1 MAQDAFTLRYLAEEL
16 DEEFRGG
23 KVNRITEPTTEEVV
37 FTIYNGK
44 GTQKLYISVNPSCPR
59 IGIIQEEGQS
69 PLTAP
74 NFCMLLRKHLLSAT
88 IDKIALVGF
97 DRIIRIDFTVEK
109 EFLDGDK
116 KTLFVEL
123 MGRYSNIILVED
135 GKVLGG
141 NRGVNFFDNGVRPL
155 IVGKNYVF
163 PPTGDKKEP
172 KDETLIEYFEKFNS
186 SDKNT
191 LSDYITFG
199 VQGIA
204 QDTAKEIARAYY
216 AENAEFNVKKFYDFL
231 VNFVYN
237 TPKNP
242 CVLTDN
248 GKLKDVCAIDYLEKS
263 GNRKFFSRLYLAED
277 FYFTNKNIEKQFL
290 EKTERAKS
298 IVNSAL
304 KKAKKRLAV
313 INARISDAKESE
325 SDKIKGDLILSNIY
339 KIKQGD
345 EKCKLYNYYD
355 DTEIEITLDREL
367 SPSKNAE
374 KFYKRYAKSK
384 RTILAQTPQK
394 ELAESEI
401 AYLTAVA
408 DEISL
413 AENIDDVK
421 LIFEELKESGYIA
434 KEKTRQKPQKQQ
446 KYRHYLVG
454 GFNVFVGRNN
464 IENDELTFSA
474 HAKDIWL
481 HAKDYHSSHV
491 IVETQNK
498 EISKSVLLTASEI
511 CAYYSKSREGGKVEI
526 VYTQKKYVKK
536 PPKSKLGF
544 CTYSEFKSITVIPNA
559 HSELLK

>member
-59 IGIIQEEGQS
+59 IGMVAEEQPS

-74 NFCMLLRKHLLSAT
+74 NFCMLLRKHLLSASV
-88 IDKIALVGF
+88 DKIALVGF
-97 DRIIRIDFTVEK
+97 DRIIRIDFTAEK
-109 EFLDGDK
+109 EFSDGDK

-123 MGRYSNIILVED
+123 MGRYSNIILVEN

-172 KDETLIEYFEKFNS
+172 KDETLIEYFEKFNC
-186 SDKNT
+186 SDKKT
-191 LSDYITFG
+191 ISDYITFG

-204 QDTAKEIARAYY
+204 QDTAKEIVRAYY
-216 AENAEFNVKKFYDFL
+216 AENTEFTAKNFYDFL
-231 VNFVYN
+231 VDFIYN

-242 CVLTDN
+242 CVIIEG
-248 GKLKDVCAIDYLEKS
+248 GKLKDVCSIDYKEKS
-263 GNRKFFSRLYLAED
+263 GDRKYFNKLYLAED

-313 INARISDAKESE
+313 INARIADAKESE

-345 EKCKLYNYYD
+345 EKCKLYNYYE

-374 KFYKRYAKSK
+374 KFYKRYAKGK

-421 LIFEELKESGYIA
+421 LILEELKESGYIA

-446 KYRHYLVG
+446 KYRHYYVD

-474 HAKDIWL
+474 RAKDIWL

-491 IVETQNK
+491 IIEAQNK
-498 EISKSVLLTASEI
+498 EIPKSVLLTASEI
-511 CAYYSKSREGGKVEI
+511 CAYYSKGREGGKVEI

-544 CTYSEFKSITVIPNA
+544 CTYSEFKSITVMPNA